1 MIERAEIEHA
11 VEIGAGV
18 SAQINRAVS
27 AYASAGY
34 TTSVDSTHRED
45 ITGRFGLRVSW
56 Q

>member
-1 MIERAEIEHA
+1 MQSRGTA
-11 VEIGAGV
+11 VEVGAGV
-18 SAQINRAVS
+18 SAQLNRTIS

-34 TTSVDSTHRED
+34 TTSVDSLHRED